1 MVLGWDG
8 EDENNMKN
16 NLFWNGKHLDLSKPL
31 RTLTKKRIFMVSLF
45 FLTESLPTSL
55 NCGRESNLN
64 LFEAR
69 QQNEQKKEVVEKV
82 RMDLAHTADAKRNES
97 WRLLK

>member
-1 MVLGWDG
+1 MAAGAIW
-8 EDENNMKN
+8 
-16 NLFWNGKHLDLSKPL
+16 
-31 RTLTKKRIFMVSLF
+31 I
-45 FLTESLPTSL
+45 
-55 NCGRESNLN
+55 

-97 WRLLK
+97 WTLLKYCISFITRNQKTGIDFDGLQWIFWYFQAGHFDVIVSY